1 MKKYSIFCYLLTAIF
16 YIVQV
21 SVLGYT
27 VYFLAENGYTAA
39 QISILMGVFGIVA
52 AITQPTLGY
61 IADRN
66 KNIDFK
72 RILTWIGFAVIIL
85 FIALYYFYQRKIA
98 SGLLFGTIYLSTN
111 NMSPFINASCFY
123 YTDRGY
129 NVDYG
134 IARGCGSFSF
144 AVVSYIL
151 GNIMHKYGARL
162 VSVNGIVSSVLLL
175 IIIIIMPRLK
185 DDSIITKKETKIESK
200 NSTHNNIIMKYPS
213 FFLMVLAVI
222 FAMCFQNSDCGYMIN
237 IIEELGGDSSHL
249 GLANAIA
256 AMVEIPIMFLI
267 SKMLKKI
274 HVKKMILI
282 ACAFYILRAFVFHIE
297 SMTAIYAAQVLQM
310 FTFAIIVPSAVYL
323 SDDMMQEEDKNK
335 GQTFIGMAITT
346 GLILGTFAG
355 GQLISIG
362 GTDLLEIGCIVIAS
376 ISCIFAILGNIVKN

>member
-1 MKKYSIFCYLLTAIF
+1 MKKYAVFCYLLTAIF

-39 QISILMGVFGIVA
+39 QSSILMGVFGIVA

-61 IADRN
+61 IADKN

-72 RILTWIGFAVIIL
+72 TILTFIGFLVIIL
-85 FIALYYFYQRKIA
+85 FIALYCFYQRKIA
-98 SGLLFGTIYLSTN
+98 IGLLFGTVYLSTN
-111 NMSPFINASCFY
+111 NMSPFINSSCFY

-162 VSVNGIVSSVLLL
+162 VAVNGIVSSIIL
-175 IIIIIMPRLK
+175 IIVIIIMPRLK
-185 DDSIITKKETKIESK
+185 DDSISAKKEIIVENNNAVQS
-200 NSTHNNIIMKYPS
+200 NIIMKYPS

-237 IIEELGGDSSHL
+237 IIRELGGDSSHL

-256 AMVEIPIMFLI
+256 AMVEIPVMFLI

-274 HVKKMILI
+274 HVKKLILI
-282 ACAFYILRAFVFHIE
+282 ACAFYIVRAFVFHIE
-297 SMTAIYAAQVLQM
+297 SMTAIYVAQVLQM

-335 GQTFIGMAITT
+335 GQTFVGMAATT
-346 GLILGTFAG
+346 GLILGTFVG

-362 GTDLLEIGCIVIAS
+362 GTDLLEIGCIVIAG
-376 ISCIFAILGNIVKN
+376 ISFIFALLGNIVKN

>member
-1 MKKYSIFCYLLTAIF
+1 MKKYSVFCYLLTAIF

-61 IADRN
+61 IADKN

-72 RILTWIGFAVIIL
+72 TILTCIGFLVIIL
-85 FIALYYFYQRKIA
+85 FIALYCFYQRKIA
-98 SGLLFGTIYLSTN
+98 IGLLFGTVYLSTN
-111 NMSPFINASCFY
+111 NMSPFINSSCFY

-144 AVVSYIL
+144 AVVSFIL

-162 VSVNGIVSSVLLL
+162 VSVNGIVSSILLL
-175 IIIIIMPRLK
+175 IVITIVPRLK
-185 DDSIITKKETKIESK
+185 DDSLIVKKETKIESK
-200 NSTHNNIIMKYPS
+200 DTSHTNIIMKYPS

-237 IIEELGGDSSHL
+237 IIKELGGDSSQL

-267 SKMLKKI
+267 SKLLKKI
-274 HVKKMILI
+274 NVKKMILI
-282 ACAFYILRAFVFHIE
+282 ACGFYIIRAFVFHIN
-297 SMTAIYAAQVLQM
+297 SMTAIYVAQVLQM
-310 FTFAIIVPSAVYL
+310 LTFAILIPSAVYL

-335 GQTFIGMAITT
+335 GQTFIGMAATT
-346 GLILGTFAG
+346 GLILGTFVG
-355 GQLISIG
+355 GQLLSIG
-362 GTDLLEIGCIVIAS
+362 GTDLLEIGCIVITI
-376 ISCIFAILGNIVKN
+376 ISFIFALLGNIVKN

>member
-1 MKKYSIFCYLLTAIF
+1 MKKYSVFCYLLTAIF

-61 IADRN
+61 IADKN
-66 KNIDFK
+66 KNVDFK
-72 RILTWIGFAVIIL
+72 TILTFIGFLVIIL
-85 FIALYYFYQRKIA
+85 FIALYCFYQRKIA
-98 SGLLFGTIYLSTN
+98 IGLLFGTVYLSTN
-111 NMSPFINASCFY
+111 NMSPFINSSCFY

-162 VSVNGIVSSVLLL
+162 VAVNGIVSS
-175 IIIIIMPRLK
+175 IILFIFIIIMPRLK
-185 DDSIITKKETKIESK
+185 DASIVVKKETKVESRD
-200 NSTHNNIIMKYPS
+200 NYHTNIIMKYPS

-237 IIEELGGDSSHL
+237 IIRELGGDSSHL

-282 ACAFYILRAFVFHIE
+282 ACAFYIVRAFVFHIE
-297 SMTAIYAAQVLQM
+297 SMTAIYVAQVLQM
-310 FTFAIIVPSAVYL
+310 FTFAILVPSAVYL
-323 SDDMMQEEDKNK
+323 SDDMMQDEDKNK
-335 GQTFIGMAITT
+335 GQTFVGMAATT
-346 GLILGTFAG
+346 GLILGTFVG

-362 GTDLLEIGCIVIAS
+362 GTDLLEIGCIVIAG
-376 ISCIFAILGNIVKN
+376 ISFIFALLGNIVKN

>member
-1 MKKYSIFCYLLTAIF
+1 MKKYSVFCYLLTAIF

-27 VYFLAENGYTAA
+27 VYFLAENEYTAA

-61 IADRN
+61 IADKN

-72 RILTWIGFAVIIL
+72 TILTCIGLLVIIL
-85 FIALYYFYQRKIA
+85 FIALYCFYQRKIA
-98 SGLLFGTIYLSTN
+98 IGLLFGTVYLSTN
-111 NMSPFINASCFY
+111 NMSPFINSSCFY
-123 YTDRGY
+123 YTDRGF

-151 GNIMHKYGARL
+151 GNFMHKYGARL
-162 VSVNGIVSSVLLL
+162 VAVNGMVSS
-175 IIIIIMPRLK
+175 IILFIFIIIMPRLK
-185 DDSIITKKETKIESK
+185 DAGIVVKKETKIKSK
-200 NSTHNNIIMKYPS
+200 DTFRTNIIMKYPS

-237 IIEELGGDSSHL
+237 IIKELGGDSSQL

-267 SKMLKKI
+267 SKLLKKI
-274 HVKKMILI
+274 NVKKMILI
-282 ACAFYILRAFVFHIE
+282 ACGFYIIRAFVFHIN
-297 SMTAIYAAQVLQM
+297 SMTAIYVAQVLQM
-310 FTFAIIVPSAVYL
+310 LTFAILIPSAVYL

-335 GQTFIGMAITT
+335 GQTFIGMAATT
-346 GLILGTFAG
+346 GLILGTFVG
-355 GQLISIG
+355 GQLLSIG
-362 GTDLLEIGCIVIAS
+362 GTDLLEIGCIVITI
-376 ISCIFAILGNIVKN
+376 ISFIFALLGNIVKN

>member
-1 MKKYSIFCYLLTAIF
+1 MKKYSIFCYFLTAIF

-61 IADRN
+61 IADKN

-72 RILTWIGFAVIIL
+72 TILTCIGLLVIIL
-85 FIALYYFYQRKIA
+85 FIALYCFYQRKIA
-98 SGLLFGTIYLSTN
+98 IGLLFGTVYLSTN
-111 NMSPFINASCFY
+111 NMSPFINSSCFY

-162 VSVNGIVSSVLLL
+162 VAVNGVVASILLFVV
-175 IIIIIMPRLK
+175 IMIMPRLK
-185 DDSIITKKETKIESK
+185 DDSLVIKKETNIKSS
-200 NSTHNNIIMKYPS
+200 NTASSNIIMKYPS
-213 FFLMVLAVI
+213 FFLMVFAII

-237 IIEELGGDSSHL
+237 IIKELGGDSSQL

-256 AMVEIPIMFLI
+256 AMVEIPVMFLI

-282 ACAFYILRAFVFHIE
+282 ACVFYIVRAFVFHIE
-297 SMTAIYAAQVLQM
+297 SMTAIYVAQVLQM
-310 FTFAIIVPSAVYL
+310 FTFAILVPSAVYL

-335 GQTFIGMAITT
+335 GQTFIGMAVTT
-346 GLILGTFAG
+346 GLILGTFVG

-362 GTDLLEIGCIVIAS
+362 GTDLLEIGCIVIAG
-376 ISCIFAILGNIVKN
+376 ISFIFALLGNIVKN